1 MIVECPDCH
10 AVFDDAY
17 RWTFCPHNTFAA
29 NDGNNNFR
37 HHVESL
43 LRPAPLGQ
51 RWNPQARG
59 AAACKY
65 CHDPAYMTRRGVAA
79 AREDGKPGGVVWLHP
94 TVGQGRSVECE
105 YQAELDGIAEAMP
118 PPITVTTWQR
128 IRFWLQTRYYAAR
141 DFFQGFE

>member
-10 AVFDDAY
+10 AVFDDTY
-17 RWTFCPHNTFAA
+17 RWTFCPHDTFAA
-29 NDGNNNFR
+29 NDGKNNFR

-43 LRPAPLGQ
+43 LRPAPLG
-51 RWNPQARG
+51 
-59 AAACKY
+59 
-65 CHDPAYMTRRGVAA
+65 RRL
-79 AREDGKPGGVVWLHP
+79 W
-94 TVGQGRSVECE
+94 
-105 YQAELDGIAEAMP
+105 EAKMP